1 MEMGNNCA
9 KGMSISYIRNIAN
22 LTRILLGAPNDKPLD
37 VVKSLDILT
46 NKLAKQT
53 FNYMVLPDNDPLFEK
68 KEEAKTD
75 VLVGTIYIKES
86 VFNDAA
92 HKRYCRAHYTI
103 AHEIGHFILH
113 RALNALNFART
124 SETGSY
130 KVYENPEWQADTF
143 ASEFLMPYEQCL
155 ELSPEEIRR
164 KYHVSKAAANT
175 RYRKIHK

>member
-1 MEMGNNCA
+1 MANNCA
-9 KGMSISYIRNIAN
+9 KGMSTTYIRNIAK
-22 LTRILLGAPNDKPLD
+22 LTRMLLDSPNDKFLD
-37 VVKSLDILT
+37 VAKALDVLT
-46 NKLAKQT
+46 DKLAKHN
-53 FNYMVLPDNDPLFEK
+53 FNYMILPDNDPLFER

-86 VFNDAA
+86 VFNEAA

-113 RALNALNFART
+113 RALNTLNFART
-124 SETGSY
+124 SEAGSY

-143 ASEFLMPYEQCL
+143 ASELLMPYEQCL
-155 ELSPEEIRR
+155 ELSPQEIRR

>member
-1 MEMGNNCA
+1 
-9 KGMSISYIRNIAN
+9 MSTTYIRNIAK
-22 LTRILLGAPNDKPLD
+22 LTRMLLDSPNDKFLD
-37 VVKSLDILT
+37 VAKALDVLT
-46 NKLAKQT
+46 DKLAKHN
-53 FNYMVLPDNDPLFEK
+53 FNYMILPDNDPLFER

-86 VFNDAA
+86 VFNEAA

-113 RALNALNFART
+113 RALNTLNFART
-124 SETGSY
+124 SEAGSY

-143 ASEFLMPYEQCL
+143 ASELLMPYEQCL
-155 ELSPEEIRR
+155 ELSPQEIRR